1 MVKNGEIVKEF
12 KSTVETVYELFNR
25 SNFLQQI
32 LLSAENGDHG
42 AAINSFLSGS
52 GGFGGSSSSSGGS
65 SSGNI
70 NASSIAG
77 GIGNSACDD
86 DEIMDMMDAFNNELF
101 ERSMNFYFINKI
113 LQRKNEKKSR
123 RKIKVK
129 KHRKSALRDILDD
142 EIQNQ

>member
-1 MVKNGEIVKEF
+1 M
-12 KSTVETVYELFNR
+12 
-25 SNFLQQI
+25 
-32 LLSAENGDHG
+32 
-42 AAINSFLSGS
+42 SGS
-52 GGFGGSSSSSGGS
+52 GGFSGSSSSSGGTPYS
-65 SSGNI
+65 SALSSGNI
-70 NASSIAG
+70 NTSSVAG

-86 DEIMDMMDAFNNELF
+86 EEIMDMMDAFNNELF